1 MCAGYFAS
9 CTEPVL
15 GQRCVQGTWTI
26 FSLGLLP
33 STLLSPPG
41 FYSFVDKPACVN
53 AEGRQTDVQ

>member
-9 CTEPVL
+9 CTEPVF

-53 AEGRQTDVQ
+53 AEGRQTDV